1 MEHERKINI
10 TGEILSIMCEE
21 RLCRM
26 FDDIILKRKSEY
38 RCKKCGSEFVIF
50 SKTGD
55 MYDFI
60 CIICYYMWTE

>member
-1 MEHERKINI
+1 
-10 TGEILSIMCEE
+10 
-21 RLCRM
+21 M

-60 CIICYYMWTE
+60 CIICYYIWTDHMWTE